1 MGRWW
6 GGMAEEDEYARA
18 RERMVDDQLIGR
30 DIIDRRVLEAMGSV
44 PRHEFI
50 PSDLQHLAYA
60 DGPLPIGFHQTISQP
75 YIVALMAQL
84 ACLRGDETVLEVG
97 TGSGYQAAVLARL
110 ARQVYT
116 LERIPDLA
124 RGARGVLERLRLDNV
139 EVLEGDGSLG
149 LPEHAP
155 YQAILVSAAAPRAPQ
170 PLKEQLA
177 DGGWL
182 VLPVGGRDGQ
192 ILERWRR
199 RGHDFNRE
207 RVTAVAFVPLVGD
220 HGWDSD
226 PDEEPACW

>member
-1 MGRWW
+1 MSQ
-6 GGMAEEDEYARA
+6 EDEYAQA
-18 RERMVDDQLIGR
+18 RERMVDEQLLDR
-30 DIIDRRVLEAMGSV
+30 DITDRRVLEVMESV

-50 PSDLQHLAYA
+50 PPDLQHLAYA
-60 DGPLPIGFHQTISQP
+60 DGPLPIGYRQTISQP
-75 YIVALMAQL
+75 YIVALMVQL

-110 ARQVYT
+110 VRQVYS
-116 LERIPDLA
+116 LERIPELA
-124 RGARGVLERLRLDNV
+124 RSARDVLGRLGMDNV

-149 LPEHAP
+149 LPEHQP
-155 YQAILVSAAAPRAPQ
+155 YQAILVSAAAPRAPE

-182 VLPVGGRDGQ
+182 VLPVGGREGQ

-199 RGHDFNRE
+199 RGRDFSRE

-220 HGWDSD
+220 QGWD
-226 PDEEPACW
+226 PDEGPACW